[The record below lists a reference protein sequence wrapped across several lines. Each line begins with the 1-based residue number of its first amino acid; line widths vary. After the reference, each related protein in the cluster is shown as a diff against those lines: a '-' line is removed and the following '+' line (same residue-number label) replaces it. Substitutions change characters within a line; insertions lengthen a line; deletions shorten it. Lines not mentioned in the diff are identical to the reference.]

1 MPWKVLYRQ
10 RSVLIIGPRTKFRIN
25 TQQLTDFF
33 NCNDA
38 IVNFY
43 ANYIPF
49 CIKQPSVTVRS
60 VIQEN
65 CRKLCIRIENDLVYV
80 PIRVGFKLLHLQKLL
95 QNNVLLFINM
105 QLGINKSSLVL

>member
-1 MPWKVLYRQ
+1 MPWRVSYRQ
-10 RSVLIIGPRTKFRIN
+10 RSVLITGPRTKFRIN
-25 TQQLTDFF
+25 TYQLTEFF

-49 CIKQPSVTVRS
+49 CIKQPNVTVRS
-60 VIQEN
+60 VIRDN
-65 CRKLCIRIENDLVYV
+65 CRKLCISIENNLVYV
-80 PIRVGFKLLHLQKLL
+80 PVRVGFKLLYLQKLL